1 MAFEEL
7 REAGSESAVKAKG
20 RYRQE
25 GKMYVVNDGDVILFK
40 FGRT

>member
-7 REAGSESAVKAKG
+7 REAGSEAAVKAKG

-25 GKMYVVNDGDVILFK
+25 GKLYVVVDGDVILFK